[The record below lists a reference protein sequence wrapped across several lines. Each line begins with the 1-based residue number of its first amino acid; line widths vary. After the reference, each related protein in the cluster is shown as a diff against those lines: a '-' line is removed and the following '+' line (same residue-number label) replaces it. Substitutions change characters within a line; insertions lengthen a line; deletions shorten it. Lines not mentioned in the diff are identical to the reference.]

1 MFHSHLITFFILILL
16 HTVSKIGMY
25 DLLYSVLYECVD
37 TRSLIFANSSR
48 SRQNKSKKRVGK
60 FSKKYSTEWNW
71 TLSKFIRILKNG
83 CNGGDGKFLPGMG
96 RKPGMGEVVL

>member
-37 TRSLIFANSSR
+37 TRSFLIFEIIQDLDKIKVGNVWENSAKNIQLSGIGP
-48 SRQNKSKKRVGK
+48 RQS
-60 FSKKYSTEWNW
+60 S
-71 TLSKFIRILKNG
+71 
-83 CNGGDGKFLPGMG
+83 
-96 RKPGMGEVVL
+96 